1 MENLSRNRSTL
12 AVLVL
17 LLTGCAASGVQQSGP
32 HLSPTEC
39 RDIAALRSNAPPTLA
54 QHQSEVAALR
64 KAGYDPSPWD
74 DPYYPDDLQA
84 AQRLVDLWFDTE
96 CQQFR
101 PG

>member
-12 AVLVL
+12 AALVL

-74 DPYYPDDLQA
+74 DPYYPDDLQT
-84 AQRLVDLWFDTE
+84 AQRLVDHWFDTE